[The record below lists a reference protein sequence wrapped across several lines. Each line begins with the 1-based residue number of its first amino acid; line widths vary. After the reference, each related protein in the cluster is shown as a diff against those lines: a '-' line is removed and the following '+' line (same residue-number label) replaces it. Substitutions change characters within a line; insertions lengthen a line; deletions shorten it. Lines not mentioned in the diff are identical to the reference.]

1 MTVISNSP
9 TYHVARIRIQTGLTQ
24 GLSQF
29 DNSWGLLLIRKLTK
43 TVVGIQ
49 K

>member
-1 MTVISNSP
+1 MMVISNSP
-9 TYHVARIRIQTGLTQ
+9 THRGAHIRIQTGLTQ

-29 DNSWGLLLIRKLTK
+29 DNSWVLLLIRKLTK